1 MAAEYSTA
9 KGFPLFV
16 RRKDTAANRAFPPSG
31 MNLVVPKD
39 VLPGFQ
45 FPEGTLFIVPSNSDD
60 HSIKDGPDHPQFG
73 RVSGLLL
80 EKAHIAAVPG
90 VAFEA
95 PDDLC
100 LTCASSMRDY
110 RGDGPDGALPPDSA
124 IGKRVKRWNSRIFR
138 ESCRGSGCL
147 CCAYRAAVNAA
158 RSILGHQRA
167 AEADRDFCMSIK
179 EILALIPD
187 SL

>member
-1 MAAEYSTA
+1 MTTALRMARTIRNS
-9 KGFPLFV
+9 GGL
-16 RRKDTAANRAFPPSG
+16 AAFF
-31 MNLVVPKD
+31 LKK
-39 VLPGFQ
+39 
-45 FPEGTLFIVPSNSDD
+45 T
-60 HSIKDGPDHPQFG
+60 
-73 RVSGLLL
+73 
-80 EKAHIAAVPG
+80 HIAAAPG

-95 PDDLC
+95 PDDLR

-110 RGDGPDGALPPDSA
+110 RGNGPDGALPPDSA

-138 ESCRGSGCL
+138 ESYRGRGCL

-167 AEADRDFCMSIK
+167 AEADRDYCMSIN

>member
-1 MAAEYSTA
+1 MCRPIPMTTALRMARTIRNS
-9 KGFPLFV
+9 GGL
-16 RRKDTAANRAFPPSG
+16 AAF
-31 MNLVVPKD
+31 
-39 VLPGFQ
+39 
-45 FPEGTLFIVPSNSDD
+45 
-60 HSIKDGPDHPQFG
+60 
-73 RVSGLLL
+73 LL

-95 PDDLC
+95 PDDLR

-167 AEADRDFCMSIK
+167 AETDRDYCMSIN

>member
-1 MAAEYSTA
+1 MPTALRMARTIRNS
-9 KGFPLFV
+9 GGL
-16 RRKDTAANRAFPPSG
+16 AAFF
-31 MNLVVPKD
+31 LKK
-39 VLPGFQ
+39 
-45 FPEGTLFIVPSNSDD
+45 T
-60 HSIKDGPDHPQFG
+60 
-73 RVSGLLL
+73 
-80 EKAHIAAVPG
+80 HIAAAPG

-95 PDDLC
+95 PDDLR

-110 RGDGPDGALPPDSA
+110 RGNGPDGALPPDSA

-138 ESCRGSGCL
+138 ESYRGRGCL

-167 AEADRDFCMSIK
+167 AEADRDYCMSIN

>member
-1 MAAEYSTA
+1 MARTIRNS
-9 KGFPLFV
+9 GGL
-16 RRKDTAANRAFPPSG
+16 AAFF
-31 MNLVVPKD
+31 LKK
-39 VLPGFQ
+39 
-45 FPEGTLFIVPSNSDD
+45 T
-60 HSIKDGPDHPQFG
+60 
-73 RVSGLLL
+73 
-80 EKAHIAAVPG
+80 HIAAAPG

-95 PDDLC
+95 PDDLR

-110 RGDGPDGALPPDSA
+110 RGNGPDGALPPDSA

-138 ESCRGSGCL
+138 ESYRGRGCL

-167 AEADRDFCMSIK
+167 AEADRDYCMSIN

>member
-1 MAAEYSTA
+1 MTTALRMARTIRNS
-9 KGFPLFV
+9 GGL
-16 RRKDTAANRAFPPSG
+16 AAFF
-31 MNLVVPKD
+31 LKK
-39 VLPGFQ
+39 
-45 FPEGTLFIVPSNSDD
+45 T
-60 HSIKDGPDHPQFG
+60 
-73 RVSGLLL
+73 
-80 EKAHIAAVPG
+80 HIAAAPG

-95 PDDLC
+95 PDDLR

-110 RGDGPDGALPPDSA
+110 RGNGPDGALPPDSA

-138 ESCRGSGCL
+138 ESYRGRGCL

-167 AEADRDFCMSIK
+167 AEADRDYCLSNN

-187 SL
+187 RL

>member
-1 MAAEYSTA
+1 MTTALRMARTIRNS
-9 KGFPLFV
+9 GGV
-16 RRKDTAANRAFPPSG
+16 AAFF
-31 MNLVVPKD
+31 LKK
-39 VLPGFQ
+39 
-45 FPEGTLFIVPSNSDD
+45 T
-60 HSIKDGPDHPQFG
+60 
-73 RVSGLLL
+73 
-80 EKAHIAAVPG
+80 HIAAAPG

-95 PDDLC
+95 PDDLR

-110 RGDGPDGALPPDSA
+110 RGNGPDGALPPDSA

-138 ESCRGSGCL
+138 ESYRGRGCL

-167 AEADRDFCMSIK
+167 AEADRDYCMSIN

>member
-1 MAAEYSTA
+1 M
-9 KGFPLFV
+9 FC
-16 RRKDTAANRAFPPSG
+16 
-31 MNLVVPKD
+31 
-39 VLPGFQ
+39 
-45 FPEGTLFIVPSNSDD
+45 
-60 HSIKDGPDHPQFG
+60 
-73 RVSGLLL
+73 RVSSSRRVRFLLCRPIPMTTALRMARTIRNSGGLAAFLL

-95 PDDLC
+95 PDDLR

-147 CCAYRAAVNAA
+147 CCAYRGGQRRAFHPRASAGGRGGPRLLHVDQGDPCADSGQPLNRQA
-158 RSILGHQRA
+158 RPLPQTKNQGQ
-167 AEADRDFCMSIK
+167 EK
-179 EILALIPD
+179 TV
-187 SL
+187 